1 MQSLWMLAAAFF
13 TALTAAFA
21 KSGAADFGACELLL
35 WRSVF
40 AVAALAAWSL
50 IAGKTL
56 RTKHFASHM
65 KRSFLG
71 TMGTVI
77 WFWTLGILPLGAAM
91 PLNYMSPIY
100 MAAIAAFAA
109 LRLGRRP
116 DLRLIAAV
124 AAGFSGVLIVLRPDF
139 SSAEALPSLIGLTAG
154 MFSTAAYLQIRALI
168 REGEPEWRIVFYFSL
183 FGVGFGLLGTLLF
196 EGGLTRITTENI
208 LPLLGMG
215 VCAVLSQLSLTLSWG
230 AKNPLVTSILQFSAI
245 LFAEGIGFLV
255 FGESVS
261 IAAAF
266 GTALII
272 AAGSAAVVISRRK

>member
-1 MQSLWMLAAAFF
+1 MQSLWMLEAALF

-35 WRSVF
+35 WRSAL

-91 PLNYMSPIY
+91 TLNYMSPIY

-109 LRLGRRP
+109 LRL
-116 DLRLIAAV
+116 IAA
-124 AAGFSGVLIVLRPDF
+124 AAVRFSGVLIVLRPDF
-139 SSAEALPSLIGLTAG
+139 SSAEAPPSLIGLTAG

-168 REGEPEWRIVFYFSL
+168 RDGEPEWRIVFYFSL

-215 VCAVLSQLSLTLSWG
+215 VCAVLSQLSFTLSRG
-230 AKNPLVTSILQFSAI
+230 CKKSARYEHS
-245 LFAEGIGFLV
+245 AV
-255 FGESVS
+255 FRYS
-261 IAAAF
+261 F
-266 GTALII
+266 C
-272 AAGSAAVVISRRK
+272 